1 MSPQQEAHQHA
12 DVLDEGLARLA
23 VTGPEFRGGLSN
35 HGPMAAEAM
44 IRLGRPEAVEPW
56 LDGYL
61 PLLEEPPRAS
71 DRITDQ
77 TWPEAMGVPRR
88 VTDWELY
95 LRDQLADEPWQLV
108 LARWWQ
114 RLVPGL
120 AAHATHG
127 IIRTSHAARS
137 LAEVQTSERLHEL
150 GRGLAYW
157 ASGYL
162 ELPGGTGS
170 GGGLTLDAAI
180 SQLPVAAGPVASGP
194 ITARIQASLA
204 GEPDFAAAVSALR
217 SPSDVPAG
225 LLELATAFAR
235 VFLVYGRR
243 QPIPFVHAVTAPVAA
258 RSVLGLLPG
267 GVAQPSYDAL
277 WRTAAALY
285 SAYAADS
292 APEPPLSEPPW
303 PADLI
308 SRAVGTGDEH
318 AIKFTEACLRLYSE
332 SADPILLQAAERAC
346 RLLG

>member
-77 TWPEAMGVPRR
+77 TWPEAMGVTRR

-180 SQLPVAAGPVASGP
+180 S
-194 ITARIQASLA
+194 
-204 GEPDFAAAVSALR
+204 
-217 SPSDVPAG
+217 
-225 LLELATAFAR
+225 
-235 VFLVYGRR
+235 